1 MKKNELKFFKKLLED
16 KKAQII
22 GNINTLSEEIAELRA
37 NGATDEF
44 DIASI
49 NTDSNL
55 EYTIILKQRIE
66 YEKIE
71 KALKKIENGS
81 YGICEEC
88 EEQINLERLKAKPHA
103 SLCISCRELSEKQQR

>member
-1 MKKNELKFFKKLLED
+1 MKKNELKFFKKLLEER
-16 KKAQII
+16 KEQII
-22 GNINTLSEEIAELRA
+22 KNINKSADEIAELRS
-37 NGATDEF
+37 NGAVDDF
-44 DIASI
+44 DVASV

-55 EYTIILKQRIE
+55 EYTIISKQRTE

-88 EEQINLERLKAKPHA
+88 EEQINLERLKAKPHD
-103 SLCISCRELSEKQQR
+103 SLCISCREISEKRQ